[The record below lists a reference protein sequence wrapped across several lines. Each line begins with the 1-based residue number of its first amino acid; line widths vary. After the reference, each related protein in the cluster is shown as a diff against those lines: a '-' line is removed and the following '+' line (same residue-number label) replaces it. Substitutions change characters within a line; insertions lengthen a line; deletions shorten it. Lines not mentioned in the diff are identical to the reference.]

1 MVTLLITLVII
12 TAILLILVAAL
23 QSSKKEGVG
32 NSLGSMGAHQIIGVK
47 KTSDLLEQVTWGL
60 LTTLFILSLGTSLW
74 LKKRNSGSTLSPN
87 LERIQQ
93 EYSLFEPSQDQED
106 TASTQIQS
114 DPNADTASK

>member
-12 TAILLILVAAL
+12 TAILLILVTAL

-60 LTTLFILSLGTSLW
+60 LTTLFVLSLGTSLW
-74 LKKRNSGSTLSPN
+74 LKKRNSGFTLSPN
-87 LERIQQ
+87 IEKIQQ
-93 EYSLFEPSQDQED
+93 EYSLIEPSQDQQEA
-106 TASTQIQS
+106 ASTQVQQET
-114 DPNADTASK
+114 NTTSK